1 MCGIYIHI
9 PFCRR
14 KCIYCDFYSV
24 CFDKKLASS
33 FVKALKKNIEYR
45 ADKSLKVDTI
55 YFGGGTPT
63 TLGSKDLVSVL
74 NTVKNSFDVA
84 ENAEVTVEANPC
96 TVTKESLSE
105 LLSGG
110 FNRISFGVQSAVD
123 EELTSLSR
131 LHTFEQAKEAVLNA
145 KVVGFEN
152 ISVDLMIGIIN
163 QTTDSLVTS
172 INELTSLP
180 VQHISAYMLKVEEDT
195 PLDLMIKKD
204 NAVLSSIADEDELAE
219 RYLLMCRK
227 LREKGFYQYE
237 ISNFSKQGFESRH
250 NLKYW
255 RCEEYLGLGPHAHS
269 YFDDKRFFE
278 DCDILSFIE
287 HDGKSQISVT
297 DNEIDKAEEYIML
310 SLRLSEGLSID
321 KLSNLDKD
329 GRYTDI
335 VSAAENINKLSAE
348 KLINISENGKN
359 ISLTKNGFLVSNS
372 IIAELIQ
379 S

>member
-1 MCGIYIHI
+1 MCGVYIHI

-74 NTVKNSFDVA
+74 NTVKNSFDVSST
-84 ENAEVTVEANPC
+84 AEVTVEANPC

-131 LHTFEQAKEAVLNA
+131 LHTFEQAKEEVLNA
-145 KVVGFEN
+145 KAVGFEN

-172 INELTSLP
+172 IDELTSLP